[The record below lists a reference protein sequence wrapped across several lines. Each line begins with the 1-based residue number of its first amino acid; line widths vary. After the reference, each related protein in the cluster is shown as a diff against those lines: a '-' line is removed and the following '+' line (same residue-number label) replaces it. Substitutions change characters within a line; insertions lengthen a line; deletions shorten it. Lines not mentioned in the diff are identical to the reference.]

1 MAGNG
6 KNGGIIVLGAKADP
20 NGISP
25 MYGDTVNFEQLLSET
40 DNKSLGDM
48 GFLYDLVSNPETHI
62 KEKINALLKLH
73 MFYSKEVLTSAELTS
88 ESVAVYRVRKEAV
101 ADLKRLV
108 ELLNEY
114 SSVDNFDV
122 EHPLFNK
129 SLTFIIEAI
138 LTAIKSNTETSQFD
152 SIVREVAI
160 ALPTVESRIKNMVQD
175 SSTEEI
181 LALRDNPL
189 MDALN
194 EEKKLFLEYIK
205 HRPNFLEYLGA
216 LDE

>member
-1 MAGNG
+1 MAT
-6 KNGGIIVLGAKADP
+6 KNGIVVLPSKDKDNVG
-20 NGISP
+20 N
-25 MYGDTVNFEQLLSET
+25 MYGDVADFEKLLTKDST
-40 DNKSLGDM
+40 DLGPM
-48 GFLYDLVSNPETHI
+48 GFLFNLVSDPETHI
-62 KEKINALLKLH
+62 KDKINALLKLH
-73 MFYSKEVLTSAELTS
+73 MFYSKEVLTAAEVTY
-88 ESVAVYRVRKEAV
+88 EAVAIYRVRKEAV

-108 ELLNEY
+108 EVLNEY

-138 LTAIKSNTETSQFD
+138 LIAIKTNTETSQFD

-189 MDALN
+189 MESLN
-194 EEKKLFLEYIK
+194 AEKDIFAEYLRNRDQFLEYQEANK
-205 HRPNFLEYLGA
+205 SE
-216 LDE
+216 

>member
-1 MAGNG
+1 MA
-6 KNGGIIVLGAKADP
+6 KDGIIVLGDKDKEK
-20 NGISP
+20 GH
-25 MYGDTVNFEQLLSET
+25 GLFGETVDIKELLNEKGSMT
-40 DNKSLGDM
+40 LGKI
-48 GFLYDLVSNPETHI
+48 GALYDLVSNPEVHI
-62 KEKINALLKLH
+62 KDKINALLKLH
-73 MFYSKEVLTSAELTS
+73 MFFSKEMLTSPEITLET
-88 ESVAVYRVRKEAV
+88 VGVYRARKEAV
-101 ADLKRLV
+101 QDLKRMV
-108 ELLNEY
+108 EVLNEY

-138 LTAIKSNTETSQFD
+138 LIAIKTNTESNQFD

-189 MDALN
+189 MDSLN
-194 EEKKLFLEYIK
+194 EEKQLFLDYVRDREDYINYK
-205 HRPNFLEYLGA
+205 NSKQVK
-216 LDE
+216 